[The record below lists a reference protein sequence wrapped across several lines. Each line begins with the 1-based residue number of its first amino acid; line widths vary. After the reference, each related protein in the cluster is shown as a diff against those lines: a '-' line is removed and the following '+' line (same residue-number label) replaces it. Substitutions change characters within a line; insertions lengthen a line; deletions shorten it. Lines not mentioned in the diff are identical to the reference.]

1 MRDQT
6 RQPADAVRLA
16 AEAMRTRFELVLWGP
31 SERDVRAAGEEA
43 LAIIHE
49 TEDRLSPF
57 RPGSLVSAISRDGA
71 SRPVRLDADTF
82 RLLSL
87 CADVAQ
93 RSFHAFDITLWP
105 LMHAWGLRGEPP
117 SPDAPAGCVWG
128 WQRLVLDAAARTAH
142 TNDPG
147 VRLDLGAVGKGHA
160 LDLAARAI
168 AESGVVTAAFLH
180 AGTSTAIAVGTPA
193 HPFAVRLAAA
203 DATRSPTVRL
213 TQGALSVSAP
223 RGGHI
228 IDPESGRPVRPGLEL
243 AATLAPGAAEA
254 DAWSTAL
261 LVLSSRPDGLAGF
274 TPPPD
279 LTTITLQPRGG
290 WIAQGPRRRDVSIP
304 GAPGSA
310 DAPAVAFSPA
320 PSPTGQTPC
329 PSATPGAPS

>member
-117 SPDAPAGCVWG
+117 SPDAPAGGVWG
-128 WQRLVLDAAARTAH
+128 GSLVLDAAARTAH

-147 VRLDLGAVGKGHA
+147 VRLDLARWAKGTPSTSP
-160 LDLAARAI
+160 RAI

-310 DAPAVAFSPA
+310 DAPAVVFSPA
-320 PSPTGQTPC
+320 PSPPGQAPC